1 MTFDLLT
8 VSGIALFIAFIFYV
22 LSSIVYVVAI
32 TGRKMRAL
40 HAAPL
45 GGYAEMTA
53 VDPSEHSRRF
63 GERGYLL
70 TFLGFLFQLAFVVM
84 RWVATGHSPTS
95 NMFEFMSF
103 LAFATIIVF
112 LIIYRLYSVPL
123 LGVFTLPVAVVLIA
137 YASVFST
144 KAAPLIPALQS
155 YWLYIHVTVAALGEG
170 AFAVAFAAGLM
181 YLILAVRQ
189 DKGNIENR
197 LLEVTIYAVLSLIA
211 FIVLTFAFRAAG
223 HEVVFESIEK
233 NAMTGMGQTTTYTLP
248 AIVAPHGAEKVTAG
262 GFGPFFEAP
271 EWMRGVN
278 AGRKLNTIIWSLLGG
293 AVLYAFLRLVLRK
306 RISQAAQ
313 ETLKGSEIDLD
324 MVDEISYRA
333 VAIGFPIFTLGAL
346 VFAMIWA
353 AEAWGRPWGWDPK
366 ETWALITWF
375 FYAIYLHLRLSIGWQ
390 GKKSAWLAVLGFV
403 IVMTNLVVV
412 NLVLVGLHSYA

>member
-1 MTFDLLT
+1 MLNLITI
-8 VSGIALFIAFIFYV
+8 SGVALFIAFIFYV
-22 LSSIVYVVAI
+22 LSTIVYFVAI
-32 TGRKMRAL
+32 TGRKMRVV
-40 HAAPL
+40 HATPGA
-45 GGYAEMTA
+45 GYADMTL
-53 VDPSEHSRRF
+53 VDADEHSRRF
-63 GERGYLL
+63 GERGYVL
-70 TFLGFLFQLAFVVM
+70 TFIGFLFQLSFVVM

-103 LAFATIIVF
+103 LAFATIIAF
-112 LIIYRLYSVPL
+112 LIVYRLYRVPL

-181 YLILAVRQ
+181 YLILSVRQ
-189 DKGNIENR
+189 DKGNLENR
-197 LLEVTIYAVLSLIA
+197 LLELPLFAVLSLIA
-211 FIVLTFAFRAAG
+211 FIVLTFFFRAVG
-223 HEVVFESIEK
+223 HEVVFQSTDQ
-233 NAMTGMGQTTTYTLP
+233 NAMTGMAQTTTYTLP
-248 AIVAPHGAEKVTAG
+248 AIVAPHGAEKVTPG
-262 GFGPFFEAP
+262 GFGPFFQAP

-278 AGRKLNTIIWSLLGG
+278 AGRKFNTMIWALLGG
-293 AVLYAFLRLVLRK
+293 AVLYGIMRLTFRK
-306 RISQAAQ
+306 RLAHAAQ
-313 ETLKGSEIDLD
+313 DALKDSHIDLD

-366 ETWALITWF
+366 ETWALITWL

-403 IVMTNLVVV
+403 IVMTNLVVI